1 MKIKY
6 FILTIIV
13 LIAGSAATG
22 YNRNNIKTAVNT
34 TENVK
39 QTIQDAKDARVDTIS
54 EWQQFKIDAKAK
66 INANEKRIDEFK
78 ADMKTAGKTVKAE
91 YKKEVVRLDK
101 QNNELKVKLNEYKY
115 DGKDKWE
122 KFKIG
127 FNHDMDVVGKSIN
140 DFFTKKH

>member
-22 YNRNNIKTAVNT
+22 YNRNHVKTAGNAK
-34 TENVK
+34 ENVK
-39 QTIQDAKDARVDTIS
+39 QTIQDAKDARSDTLS
-54 EWQQFKIDAKAK
+54 DWQQFKIDAKVK
-66 INANEKRIDEFK
+66 INENEKKIDGFK
-78 ADMKTAGKTVKAE
+78 ADMKTAGKKVKAE

-115 DGKDKWE
+115 EGKDNWE
-122 KFKIG
+122 KFKVG
-127 FNHDMDVVGKSIN
+127 FNHDMDVVGKSIS
-140 DFFTKKH
+140 DFFSKKH